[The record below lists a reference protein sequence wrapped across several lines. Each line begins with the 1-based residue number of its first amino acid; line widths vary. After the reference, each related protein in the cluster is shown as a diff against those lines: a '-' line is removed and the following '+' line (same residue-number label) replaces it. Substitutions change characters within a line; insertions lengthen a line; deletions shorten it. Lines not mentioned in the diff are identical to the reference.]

1 MIIGVCPV
9 TQLRTFV
16 LKIERKYNNVEI
28 VFINTGRDHNVEIVF
43 INTVRDHN
51 VEIVFI
57 NTVRDWS

>member
-9 TQLRTFV
+9 TELRKFV
-16 LKIERKYNNVEI
+16 MRIVHIERKY
-28 VFINTGRDHNVEIVF
+28 HNVGIVF

-57 NTVRDWS
+57 NTVKDWS